1 MSRGYGSPE
10 PSFHEC
16 NGVFPRKGK
25 EEGERGVQRVREAQR
40 GGGAAPRVRGE
51 TGFQKRVGKGLLSH
65 LGAKREISSQ
75 TLGFSAAFFRGE
87 YILKSAVL

>member
-1 MSRGYGSPE
+1 MGEGKRE
-10 PSFHEC
+10 
-16 NGVFPRKGK
+16 KGK
-25 EEGERGVQRVREAQR
+25 EEGERRVQRVREAQR